1 MKNKNTSNQ
10 GSKMTSIPDMYKG
23 SESPAATSDLLDV
36 SLTADKLRNAFKP
49 RYEDN
54 QKSGKTSR

>member
-1 MKNKNTSNQ
+1 
-10 GSKMTSIPDMYKG
+10 MTSIPDMYKG